1 MKKIIITVGRQFGS
15 GGHVVARSLSKK
27 LGIPMYDSELITKA
41 AEMSGF
47 STDFFK
53 EKDEKRNIFPLSNYF
68 SSSIL
73 GAPQNFLNS
82 DALFKIQSSVIKD
95 IASKESAVIVGR
107 CSNYLLRDLDCV
119 LDVFITAPMK
129 TRIERVSERNSL
141 DEEKAKE
148 LILKSDKKRETYY
161 NYFTF
166 GAWGAASDYDLCVDS
181 SILGID
187 GTADFIIDFAKKSS
201 LL

>member
-1 MKKIIITVGRQFGS
+1 M
-15 GGHVVARSLSKK
+15 
-27 LGIPMYDSELITKA
+27 
-41 AEMSGF
+41 
-47 STDFFK
+47 
-53 EKDEKRNIFPLSNYF
+53 
-68 SSSIL
+68 
-73 GAPQNFLNS
+73 
-82 DALFKIQSSVIKD
+82 
-95 IASKESAVIVGR
+95 GR

-129 TRIERVSERNSL
+129 TRIARVSERNSL

>member
-1 MKKIIITVGRQFGS
+1 MAT
-15 GGHVVARSLSKK
+15 SLSKK

-107 CSNYLLRDLDCV
+107 CSNYLLRDLDYV

-129 TRIERVSERNSL
+129 TRIARVSERNSL

-161 NYFTF
+161 NSFTF
-166 GAWGAASDYDLCVDS
+166 GAWGAASDYDLCMDS